1 MMQIF
6 PGGLTS
12 SIMPNTH
19 SRRRRRRDAT
29 VELRHVSVGDVYWA

>member
-19 SRRRRRRDAT
+19 SRRRRDAT